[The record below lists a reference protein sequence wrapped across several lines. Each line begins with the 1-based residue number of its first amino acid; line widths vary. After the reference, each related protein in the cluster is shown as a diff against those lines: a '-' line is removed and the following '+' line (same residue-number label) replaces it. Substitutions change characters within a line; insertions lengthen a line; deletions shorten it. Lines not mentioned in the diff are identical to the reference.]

1 MRLSFMSRGDPEPVT
16 AAVPRSRAGKRFA
29 PNVTLRTSTGDD
41 RQSMSSFL
49 AFLHHIA
56 AFAFVAALVVELVLL
71 RDELSLKTARKL
83 PLVDLVAGAS
93 AGVVLIVGIV
103 RVLYFEK
110 GADYYLHSTPF
121 LAKISL
127 FVIIALLSIYP
138 TIEFLTWIKPVREG
152 KVPVLSDGKRRLLR
166 AIIHA
171 ELGGVVLLILCAAL
185 MARGVGVFG

>member
-1 MRLSFMSRGDPEPVT
+1 
-16 AAVPRSRAGKRFA
+16 
-29 PNVTLRTSTGDD
+29 
-41 RQSMSSFL
+41 MSSFL